1 MDRSDQA
8 ASLFRE
14 GYNCAQAVLLAF
26 ADVLSIDK
34 KTAAML
40 SSSFGGGMGRL
51 REVCGAVSS
60 MFRIAGLV
68 KGYDRPDDDE
78 AKAAHYQLIQKL
90 AYKFKEENGSIIC
103 RELLGLAEGADFF
116 MPAKRTESDY
126 ADRPCEKLVADA
138 AEIMENYLRELR

>member
-1 MDRSDQA
+1 M
-8 ASLFRE
+8 
-14 GYNCAQAVLLAF
+14 
-26 ADVLSIDK
+26 LSIDK
-34 KTAAML
+34 KLLPCSVPLWRRHGQAER
-40 SSSFGGGMGRL
+40 GL
-51 REVCGAVSS
+51 RCGQQYV
-60 MFRIAGLV
+60 FIAGLV

-103 RELLGLAEGADFF
+103 RELLGLAEGADFLCQQ
-116 MPAKRTESDY
+116 KRTESYY